1 MNTWEQQ
8 WHNLRGIEFR
18 YYYSSTPSGF
28 SLADYLNTCV
38 PPLHP
43 QPFAFL
49 LSHSLK
55 FKSSSIISGWWLSME
70 PEDTFFKR
78 LQPLDDFARLYE
90 KSERFGTWNPRTLGI
105 ILVRIHR

>member
-1 MNTWEQQ
+1 M
-8 WHNLRGIEFR
+8 
-18 YYYSSTPSGF
+18 
-28 SLADYLNTCV
+28 D
-38 PPLHP
+38 
-43 QPFAFL
+43 
-49 LSHSLK
+49 
-55 FKSSSIISGWWLSME
+55 